1 MNPGTS
7 IKLNSDF
14 HRIYARGKSAVSPCV
29 VIYCRKNRLG
39 TNRFGFTVSKK
50 LGKAVLRNR
59 IRRRLREIVRLNGAR
74 TEKGYDLIM
83 AAGSQWDESATVVAE
98 NYPDTIFC
106 AINGQI
112 SDFPNQIP
120 VFPKEYEES
129 ISSCHDGGSCCGDD
143 HQRICR

>member
-59 IRRRLREIVRLNGAR
+59 IRRRLREIVRLNGAALKPGFDLVLVAR
-74 TEKGYDLIM
+74 SRAVGTEYKKLERAYLTACEKLGLLRRD
-83 AAGSQWDESATVVAE
+83 AE
-98 NYPDTIFC
+98 
-106 AINGQI
+106 
-112 SDFPNQIP
+112 
-120 VFPKEYEES
+120 
-129 ISSCHDGGSCCGDD
+129 
-143 HQRICR
+143 